1 MDYQH
6 LSNRLEAVA
15 NLVPKNS
22 FLADIGSDHA
32 YLPAYLIVNQQISG
46 AIAGEVVKGP
56 FESAKKLVTDLMLS
70 DKIDVRLGD
79 GLEVIKPSDAVDVIT
94 ICGMGG
100 TLIRD
105 ILARGKQKKCLT
117 SKEQLILQP
126 NVGSHVLRQWL
137 VENNYEIVNEK
148 ILDENNKIYEI
159 IVAQKT
165 DEIIRLSESQIMFGP
180 MLMKEKSE
188 IFKNKWQ
195 FELDQYKHVID
206 QLSKSK
212 SDQEDKINQVQH
224 QIKLIQEV
232 LE

>member
-32 YLPAYLIVNQQISG
+32 YLPAHLIVNQQISG

-56 FESAKKLVTDLMLS
+56 YESAKKLVTDLMLS

-79 GLEVIKPSDAVDVIT
+79 GLEVIKPYDNVDAIT

-105 ILARGKQKKCLT
+105 ILERGKQKKCLT
-117 SKEQLILQP
+117 SNELLILQP
-126 NVGSHVLRQWL
+126 NVGSHMLRQWL
-137 VENNYEIVNEK
+137 VNNSYEIINET
-148 ILDENNKIYEI
+148 ILDENDKIYEI
-159 IVAQKT
+159 IVARVS
-165 DEIIRLSESQIMFGP
+165 DEMNELTESQITFGP
-180 MLMKEKSE
+180 ILMNQKSE
-188 IFKNKWQ
+188 VFKRKWQ
-195 FELDQYKHVID
+195 FELEQYQRVID
-206 QLSKSK
+206 QLAQSKSN
-212 SDQEDKINQVQH
+212 QEDKVRQIQH
-224 QIKLIQEV
+224 QIELIEEV
-232 LE
+232 LA